1 MSISSIVIVY
11 LVPSNLYSIPE
22 TKALI
27 VILREIDIHL
37 QYLEKIPSFF
47 SASIDADKRA
57 WNNNEKENT
66 NFFIKEKW
74 D

>member
-57 WNNNEKENT
+57 
-66 NFFIKEKW
+66 
-74 D
+74 